1 MAQGRAKGGWRM
13 FEAWRVKRQLK
24 RELLGLAVELL
35 PVVRN
40 GLPAAIALLELQ
52 RGKLAKELED
62 KK

>member
-1 MAQGRAKGGWRM
+1 M
-13 FEAWRVKRQLK
+13 FEAWRIKRQLK